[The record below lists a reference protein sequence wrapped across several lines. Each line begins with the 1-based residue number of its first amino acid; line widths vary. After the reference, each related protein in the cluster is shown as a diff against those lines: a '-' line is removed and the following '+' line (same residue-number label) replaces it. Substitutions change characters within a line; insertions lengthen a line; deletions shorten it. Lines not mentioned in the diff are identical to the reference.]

1 MALHNH
7 HLHQKI
13 QALPPE
19 MQREVLDFV
28 EFLAA
33 KHLKA
38 SSHNFL
44 TDVASPLSAYD
55 LAQQIDCIGSF
66 SGPVDLSTNP
76 AYFEDFGK

>member
-28 EFLAA
+28 EFLET

-38 SSHNFL
+38 KPQSFPVDATL
-44 TDVASPLSAYD
+44 PLSAYD
-55 LAQQIDCIGSF
+55 LAQQIDCVGNF